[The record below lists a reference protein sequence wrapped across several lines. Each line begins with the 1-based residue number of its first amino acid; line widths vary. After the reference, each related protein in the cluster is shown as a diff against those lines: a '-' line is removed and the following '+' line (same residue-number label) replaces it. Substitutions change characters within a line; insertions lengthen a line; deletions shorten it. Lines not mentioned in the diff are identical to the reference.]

1 MEESATQRRLRG
13 MFEYL
18 KGLHIKGFNFA
29 SYDEYKAAKLGQT
42 NLAGSDVKKTDLKGE
57 MGFIAQRALSERD
70 EEFANLD
77 EAGLMR
83 YREMFGENPD

>member
-1 MEESATQRRLRG
+1 MSNEKQLRG
-13 MFEYL
+13 LFEYL

-29 SYDEYKAAKLGQT
+29 SYEEWKAAKLGQT
-42 NLAGSDVKKTDLKGE
+42 SLAGTDVKKTDLKGE

-77 EAGLMR
+77 EAGLMK
-83 YREMFGENPD
+83 YRAMFGEDPN